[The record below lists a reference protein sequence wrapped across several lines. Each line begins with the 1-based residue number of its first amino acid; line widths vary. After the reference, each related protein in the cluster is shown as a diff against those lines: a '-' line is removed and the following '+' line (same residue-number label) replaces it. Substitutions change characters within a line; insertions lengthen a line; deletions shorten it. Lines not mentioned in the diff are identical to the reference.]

1 MSATFLDVP
10 AGNRLSRGEHVRFT
24 SPRSGREY
32 RGWVV
37 RVRTSTV
44 SHQRGDLITIQLD
57 GTKSYRNF
65 YDCEADYEVVTTPPR
80 FTARV
85 YDVCG
90 SIIRE
95 FGSTDMAA
103 LERVVRGDWAG
114 SEDAHRFSI
123 INSNDEEVMYD
134 TV

>member
-1 MSATFLDVP
+1 VQSTPQGGGTASFLAWFLRMQTVCQKKKKKNLSKRLTRADILRRMVVSGANDAPRFPRSFPMSATFL
-10 AGNRLSRGEHVRFT
+10 A
-24 SPRSGREY
+24 
-32 RGWVV
+32 
-37 RVRTSTV
+37 
-44 SHQRGDLITIQLD
+44 
-57 GTKSYRNF
+57 
-65 YDCEADYEVVTTPPR
+65 PPR

-95 FGSTDMAA
+95 FGSTDMTA

-114 SEDAHRFSI
+114 SEDAHRFAI
-123 INSNDEEVMYD
+123 INGNDEEVMYD

>member
-65 YDCEADYEVVTTPPR
+65 YDCEADYEVVTNPPR
-80 FTARV
+80 FTARI

-95 FGSTDMAA
+95 FGGTDMAM
-103 LERVVRGDWAG
+103 LERTVRGNWAG
-114 SEDAHRFSI
+114 SEDAHRFSV